1 VSIAYEI
8 FAYVG
13 DLSAVNR
20 KSTGLASGGSYL
32 HLCLGHRISYD
43 LAAFDGL
50 GGLVRNSVSVESP
63 LLLLLLLLLLLSGF
77 EIFVD
82 LPISVF
88 AGLVGR

>member
-32 HLCLGHRISYD
+32 HLSLGHRISYD

-50 GGLVRNSVSVESP
+50 GGLVRNSISVGSP
-63 LLLLLLLLLLLSGF
+63 LLLLLLLLSGF

-88 AGLVGR
+88 AGLIGR